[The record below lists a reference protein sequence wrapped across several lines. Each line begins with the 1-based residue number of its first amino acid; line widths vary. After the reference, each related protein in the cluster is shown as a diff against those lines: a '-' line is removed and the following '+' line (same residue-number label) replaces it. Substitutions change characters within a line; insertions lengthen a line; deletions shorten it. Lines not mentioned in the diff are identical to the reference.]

1 MLICYT
7 LYDWEIYLQSRL
19 NYFLVLNV
27 EKEVYHTNIEV
38 LDVFAKLE
46 ILGICLFKI

>member
-1 MLICYT
+1 MLIHSMT
-7 LYDWEIYLQSRL
+7 EIYLQSRL

-27 EKEVYHTNIEV
+27 EKKVYHTNIEV

-46 ILGICLFKI
+46 IHSICLFKI